1 VEFPGT
7 VQRAAGAS
15 MIPRP
20 AVLRL

>member
-1 VEFPGT
+1 VEFPGA